1 MPVIAYTYP
10 GTTTR
15 TRWVFEGYF
24 GVEAIAKTLREIG
37 MCHVV
42 IEEDA

>member
-10 GTTTR
+10 GTFTR
-15 TRWVFEGYF
+15 TRWRVQPDSAES
-24 GVEAIAKTLREIG
+24 VARQLREAG
-37 MCHVV
+37 MVHVV